1 MKFDIIEYFGKID
14 NGVLVII
21 SLNYNGVHYDS
32 TFYYKKNFVAITI
45 DEKLEELIGV
55 IEEWDGYNELI
66 LSIMSKVIPYD
77 EIINRLDVLD
87 VSEYDE

>member
-21 SLNYNGVHYDS
+21 SLNYNDVHYDS
-32 TFYYKKNFVAITI
+32 TFYYKENYVAITI
-45 DEKLEELIGV
+45 DEELEYLIGV
-55 IEEWDGYNELI
+55 VEEWDGYNKLI
-66 LSIMSKVIPYD
+66 LDIMSKVIPYD

>member
-14 NGVLVII
+14 EGVLVII
-21 SLNYNGVHYDS
+21 SLNYNDNHYDS
-32 TFYYKKNFVAITI
+32 TFYYKESFVTLTI
-45 DEKLEELIGV
+45 DEDLEELIGI

-66 LSIMSKVIPYD
+66 LNIMSKVIPYN

-87 VSEYDE
+87 ISEYDE